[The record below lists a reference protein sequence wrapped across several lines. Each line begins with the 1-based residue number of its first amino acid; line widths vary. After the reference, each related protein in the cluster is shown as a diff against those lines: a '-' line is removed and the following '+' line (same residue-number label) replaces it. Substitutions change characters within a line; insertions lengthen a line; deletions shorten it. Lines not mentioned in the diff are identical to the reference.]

1 LERPSSTNDFST
13 KFERSALHVACAQAM
28 RDQPSGQRPGSSRA
42 PARRA
47 GTNPLAECA
56 RDHSRTWAAARR
68 AETSCWSGLR
78 ESSAGRSL
86 PHLPCHHALVARL
99 AIAALARVDHLEI
112 ASQGVRLQ
120 ANRWPKEHGDRP
132 RPSIVS
138 TRLKRIGGQA
148 TEDSQDTPTPILCG
162 EGSLGTMSC
171 YTCGVRPAPRQSG
184 RLHAT
189 PAVRP

>member
-1 LERPSSTNDFST
+1 LTLESSRSLRRHATDVATASSTPLIC
-13 KFERSALHVACAQAM
+13 SAASA
-28 RDQPSGQRPGSSRA
+28 
-42 PARRA
+42 ARRA

-68 AETSCWSGLR
+68 VETSCWSGLR
-78 ESSAGRSL
+78 ESSAVRSL
-86 PHLPCHHALVARL
+86 PHLPCHHALVDRL

-148 TEDSQDTPTPILCG
+148 TEDSQATPT
-162 EGSLGTMSC
+162 
-171 YTCGVRPAPRQSG
+171 G
-184 RLHAT
+184 RLTGRGLSINCVVVADV
-189 PAVRP
+189 AVLLAILLGLS

>member
-1 LERPSSTNDFST
+1 MCDVKLQKSCRKQQSRQPGFWSAPAPPKTT
-13 KFERSALHVACAQAM
+13 LIRFERSALHLACAQAM

-56 RDHSRTWAAARR
+56 SDHSRTWAAARR
-68 AETSCWSGLR
+68 AENSCWSGLR
-78 ESSAGRSL
+78 ESSAVRSL
-86 PHLPCHHALVARL
+86 PHLPCHHALVDRL

-148 TEDSQDTPTPILCG
+148 TEDSQATPTLLLI
-162 EGSLGTMSC
+162 SSS
-171 YTCGVRPAPRQSG
+171 A
-184 RLHAT
+184 
-189 PAVRP
+189 